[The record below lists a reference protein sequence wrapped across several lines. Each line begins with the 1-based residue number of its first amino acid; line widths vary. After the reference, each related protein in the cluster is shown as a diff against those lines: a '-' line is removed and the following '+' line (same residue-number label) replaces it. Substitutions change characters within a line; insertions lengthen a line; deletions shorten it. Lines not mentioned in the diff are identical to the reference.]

1 MMFQKNGRNVALG
14 EKRMLLDWAQLR
26 HVHFVVQCAWMAPE
40 FS

>member
-14 EKRMLLDWAQLR
+14 EKRMLDWAQLR